1 MGFTDTTGQG
11 QARGQAAT
19 RHPVPCPRPPPHP
32 CQLGV
37 PRLTA
42 DCWEKGSGEQC
53 SWWQRWLA
61 PSPDHASP
69 QLHPSEGGRTVT
81 VPTDTSLPQGM
92 GARWDEAPLGQQCP
106 WRGRAGDVA
115 PRGRGPGRRE
125 PSRGHGSTSAAPA
138 GPRSHVPAAAGR
150 GKGPSP
156 APAVPGEVSQP
167 GVQAEHTQHT
177 FLAGGIPARQ
187 RDPPFTESGDFS
199 QGGPALALLELAAAM
214 ASPPAGSR
222 ERRHLSTAPTAPREP
237 KHSPMLLRVPGT
249 AGTRGKGWATP
260 GKHRL
265 PLLINQPCTTGNA
278 VSLGEEPLH
287 GTATSQAG
295 QCHLQTPPLG
305 T

>member
-1 MGFTDTTGQG
+1 MGRGTSGPAVPAEGQSWGRGSEGTGLREPGAISRPREHQRSPG
-11 QARGQAAT
+11 RAT
-19 RHPVPCPRPPPHP
+19 EPRPRGSRAGEAAEPS
-32 CQLGV
+32 
-37 PRLTA
+37 PRHT
-42 DCWEKGSGEQC
+42 E
-53 SWWQRWLA
+53 QRW
-61 PSPDHASP
+61 
-69 QLHPSEGGRTVT
+69 
-81 VPTDTSLPQGM
+81 
-92 GARWDEAPLGQQCP
+92 
-106 WRGRAGDVA
+106 
-115 PRGRGPGRRE
+115 
-125 PSRGHGSTSAAPA
+125 
-138 GPRSHVPAAAGR
+138 
-150 GKGPSP
+150 PSP
-156 APAVPGEVSQP
+156 APDAPGEVSQP

-222 ERRHLSTAPTAPREP
+222 ERRRLSTAPTAPREP

-249 AGTRGKGWATP
+249 AGTRGKGWAIP

-305 T
+305 TGQC